1 MDSLEEKVSVFF
13 HEDSADEESGRSMEE
28 EDDYES
34 DNNLHDPMETAL
46 YWESQDAL
54 LQVFNFN
61 YNNLNQNLQ

>member
-34 DNNLHDPMETAL
+34 DNNLHDPMERAL

-61 YNNLNQNLQ
+61 YNNLKQNLQ